1 MSTRDNSSLD
11 ILSFMKSL
19 SEKFDV
25 LKEEVENLKKPN
37 ADKGTSP
44 HSDVETMSN
53 ESSNDSSPNPAR
65 SRSRQAKRDR
75 QKQKRERHSQSRAHS
90 DYRSR
95 SLWNKDITHVQSWA
109 DRMDEDPNEIPD
121 NSQDPHFANSEE
133 EEIQDSEL
141 LAVL

>member
-1 MSTRDNSSLD
+1 MSTQDKSSSD

-37 ADKGTSP
+37 PDKETSP
-44 HSDVETMSN
+44 HSNVDTMS
-53 ESSNDSSPNPAR
+53 SDSSDDSFPNPAR
-65 SRSRQAKRDR
+65 FQSRQAKR
-75 QKQKRERHSQSRAHS
+75 KLKRERHSWSRART

-95 SLWNKDITHVQSWA
+95 SPWGRDTAHVWSWA

-121 NSQDPHFANSEE
+121 YSQDPIPPILMRKRYKTLSF
-133 EEIQDSEL
+133 
-141 LAVL
+141 